1 MGLLVDRSSHALL
14 IDRATVYCQFG
25 RVGLGSRREP
35 VPAKKARSLRHQD
48 RIIALANAV
57 ARRQRDRDGAVLLH
71 GDFHAGN
78 LLVDSNNKLVA
89 IDPTPAFGDPE
100 QDIADAVAKNDW
112 GQVLPTRVK
121 RLAEACHADVRKV
134 AAYARIAA
142 WNCGI
147 FHTAIRRVST
157 FEVLTRRVSI
167 IRET

>member
-1 MGLLVDRSSHALL
+1 VSGWFPVVNQSQQRKHDRCATRTASSHLPTLSHAASATETALSYFTA
-14 IDRATVYCQFG
+14 IFM
-25 RVGLGSRREP
+25 
-35 VPAKKARSLRHQD
+35 PA
-48 RIIALANAV
+48 I
-57 ARRQRDRDGAVLLH
+57 
-71 GDFHAGN
+71 F
-78 LLVDSNNKLVA
+78 LVDSNNKLVA